1 MVKQNQSDDA
11 ILQATFS
18 SEEQERYW
26 TLWNQNRG
34 DSARVATICRVTT
47 GTVQDHVQR
56 VAISLGFSGIKEAK
70 KHFGYKCGARS
81 DLDGPDAADL
91 KKLLEVQGYK
101 CALTGVRLEPKTA
114 ELDHKVPLSRGGTND
129 LGNLQWLSRE
139 VNRAKGAMD
148 NDEFIAMCKRV
159 ASIRKN

>member
-1 MVKQNQSDDA
+1 MVKENQSHCES
-11 ILQATFS
+11 LQATFC

-26 TLWNQNRG
+26 RLWNENRG

-56 VAISLGFSGIKEAK
+56 VAIYLGFSGIKEAK
-70 KHFGYKCGARS
+70 KHFGYKPGSRS

-91 KKLLEVQGYK
+91 KKLLEMQGYK

-114 ELDHKVPLSRGGTND
+114 ELDHKIPLSRGGTND